1 MTRLFSPPTP
11 VTVTLNADGTP
22 AFIAGAWSGSI
33 DPIARWKVETRWW
46 DRPVVREYWRALL
59 NNDLL
64 CELYHD
70 MSSNEWF
77 VERVF
82 D

>member
-1 MTRLFSPPTP
+1 MTRLLVPAAA
-11 VTVTLNADGTP
+11 VDVTLGPGGAPTFITG
-22 AFIAGAWSGSI
+22 AFSGSI

-46 DRPVVREYWRALL
+46 DKPVVREYWRALL
-59 NNDLL
+59 NNNML
-64 CELYHD
+64 CELYRD
-70 MSSNEWF
+70 VSRNEWF

>member
-1 MTRLFSPPTP
+1 MTRFLAPAAA
-11 VTVTLNADGTP
+11 VDVTLGSGGAP
-22 AFIAGAWSGSI
+22 AFITGAFSGSI

-46 DRPVVREYWRALL
+46 DKPVVREYWRALL
-59 NNDLL
+59 NNNML
-64 CELYHD
+64 CELYRD
-70 MSSNEWF
+70 VSRNEWF